1 MENVLQCSNVTD
13 DTTEPSESRVL
24 GSLLRDIVA
33 NKKSDSGTLDTPP
46 YISESLTKDDVPV
59 LPTKLVSLF
68 SLCTYNDSSQSLQR
82 NINEPPKTTDSGLSE
97 GGFIK
102 NRTFLQSAK
111 TTDVSAVR
119 DSEGVG
125 VYPKDGSNEKCHLTT
140 PTQEN
145 NPDVCYVTLIVDQP
159 VGDDPSTSRGNQPKS
174 FIESSGSVSS
184 PSSPDEK
191 QITACCMDT
200 TASGEGG
207 QLYFIV
213 STNRRIQTKSSNRS
227 KSIQTYPPR
236 KSRAIQVECTR
247 KRVKSRPLKRPY
259 TDCDSDQSTIPA
271 TEESSPLPPRK
282 RISRP
287 PKRSLSRP
295 QRIRRTATDYQCL
308 EDLYAR
314 VPSSDAS
321 NLLDLTAYD
330 RVESICRRPF
340 ETMDQW
346 LADGFFKCF
355 ELCGLITQP
364 TRLVIWLAQ
373 RRLIANRLT
382 CPKCTTGMILRSAK
396 PRRHMYLWACRICNR
411 KFSIRIGSIFL
422 KAGVPEANIILAM
435 YLWSVGYSMEFCGT
449 ELECSFTSARW
460 YIWLALKSAAA
471 QLRRDFKPV
480 SGIVEVDWDSFL
492 RTTSRRDG
500 LALLCGVQRSTE
512 KVFAVRCPKPNDKD
526 AVRRLIQNNIT
537 HGSIIITRDRPMFS
551 QLQLRTLGYP
561 HYMLDKSHEIALD
574 DVVIDLTLVD
584 SFIESIKSHIRKQGG
599 PGIFCTD
606 IFLAE
611 MVVRRSWGNNL
622 LPMLFYS
629 IAQAY
634 NVPK

>member
-1 MENVLQCSNVTD
+1 MPVSVFSFPCHVPLFFSVTD
-13 DTTEPSESRVL
+13 DTTELSKSRVL
-24 GSLLRDIVA
+24 GSLLRDVVA
-33 NKKSDSGTLDTPP
+33 NKKSDNGTLDTPP
-46 YISESLTKDDVPV
+46 YVSESLIKEDVP
-59 LPTKLVSLF
+59 LLST
-68 SLCTYNDSSQSLQR
+68 SSQSLQG
-82 NINEPPKTTDSGLSE
+82 NINEPLEITDLRLSK
-97 GGFIK
+97 GGVIK
-102 NRTFLQSAK
+102 SRTLLKSAK
-111 TTDVSAVR
+111 TVDVSAVR
-119 DSEGVG
+119 NSESIE
-125 VYPKDGSNEKCHLTT
+125 VYPKEGANEQFHLTT
-140 PTQEN
+140 SAQEN

-159 VGDDPSTSRGNQPKS
+159 VGDDHPSTSHGNQPQS
-174 FIESSGSVSS
+174 FIESSDSVSS

-200 TASGEGG
+200 AASGEGE

-213 STNRRIQTKSSNRS
+213 STNRRVQTKSSNRS

-236 KSRAIQVECTR
+236 RSRAIQVECTR

-271 TEESSPLPPRK
+271 TEESHPLPPRK
-282 RISRP
+282 RMSRP

-314 VPSSDAS
+314 VPPSDAS
-321 NLLDLTAYD
+321 SLLDLTAYD
-330 RVESICRRPF
+330 RVESICRKPF

-526 AVRRLIQNNIT
+526 AVRKLIQNNIT

-551 QLQLRTLGYP
+551 QLQLRALGYP

>member
-1 MENVLQCSNVTD
+1 VTD
-13 DTTEPSESRVL
+13 DTAEPLESGVL
-24 GSLLRDIVA
+24 GNFLRDIVI
-33 NKKSDSGTLDTPP
+33 NKKSDNGTLDTPP
-46 YISESLTKDDVPV
+46 YVSESLSKDDVPV
-59 LPTKLVSLF
+59 LSTSASSL
-68 SLCTYNDSSQSLQR
+68 SLQE
-82 NINEPPKTTDSGLSE
+82 NIDEPPKITDPILSK
-97 GGFIK
+97 GDAIK
-102 NRTFLQSAK
+102 NRTLLKSAK
-111 TTDVSAVR
+111 KIDVSAVR
-119 DSEGVG
+119 TSKSVG
-125 VYPKDGSNEKCHLTT
+125 VYPEEGSNEKFPLTT
-140 PTQEN
+140 STQEN
-145 NPDVCYVTLIVDQP
+145 NPDVCYVTLIVDQS
-159 VGDDPSTSRGNQPKS
+159 VGDDEPSTSHGNQPQS
-174 FIESSGSVSS
+174 FIESSDSVSS

-191 QITACCMDT
+191 QITACCMGT
-200 TASGEGG
+200 TASGEDG

-213 STNRRIQTKSSNRS
+213 STNRKIQTKSSNRS

-236 KSRAIQVECTR
+236 RSRAVQVERTR
-247 KRVKSRPLKRPY
+247 KRIKSSPLKRPH

-271 TEESSPLPPRK
+271 IEESHPPPPRK

-287 PKRSLSRP
+287 PKRSLSKP

-314 VPSSDAS
+314 VPPSDAS
-321 NLLDLTAYD
+321 SLLDLTAYD
-330 RVESICRRPF
+330 RVESICRKPF
-340 ETMDQW
+340 ETVDQW

-364 TRLVIWLAQ
+364 TRLVVWLAQ

-471 QLRRDFKPV
+471 VSPLLDVTITFQQLRRDFKPV